1 MGDKGSLEC
10 CPVLSYDWVIKD
22 FLEWAKAKGKGFSR
36 GPKFVVRGI
45 RFRLGCFANKT
56 PDMVSIWLQ
65 NYDQQPVAIANFSLH
80 LVANDRTLLDICSKK
95 EVAFGIDQDF
105 LDTNIADARITKSKI
120 DPKFLPGGELRLRTQ
135 LELVSKDPFIDQ
147 AFPVQGSSL
156 LDDLRKEINNRR
168 FCDLTLVSFLTC
180 ILASSLNHVPC
191 DKNYFISVK
200 VG

>member
-1 MGDKGSLEC
+1 MGEKGSLEC
-10 CPVLSYDWVIKD
+10 CPVLNYDWVIKD
-22 FLEWAKAKGKGFSR
+22 FLEWAQTTTGCSR
-36 GPKFVVRGI
+36 GPKFVVRGV
-45 RFRLGCFANKT
+45 RFGLVCHTDKNTDLVRT
-56 PDMVSIWLQ
+56 WLQ
-65 NYDQQPVAIANFSLH
+65 KCDKQPVVIAHLSLH
-80 LVANDRTLLDICSKK
+80 LVANDRTLQEICSKTD
-95 EVAFGIDQDF
+95 VAFGIDQGY
-105 LDTNIADARITKSKI
+105 LSQKLPDAKITKSKI
-120 DPKFLPGGELRLRTQ
+120 DPKFLPGGELRIRCQ
-135 LELVSKDPFIDQ
+135 LELVSKDPVIDQ